1 MKTPWGPS
9 QNIKDLAP
17 GIQEVS
23 TRSHGG
29 YKLDR
34 KRNAQVPEVF
44 RQPGGWYE
52 EDCDYAIVVLM
63 FPDAFKEEPA
73 LAQKREDARQS
84 LRDYY
89 PDEYTTAFGEVI
101 PTQDSWVLRERA
113 ALEAARG
120 KLIVMAAWGDW
131 NPGVPTGMVGVVA
144 RVDGKQPPDRWFLVP
159 AGEYTKENRMCFVI
173 DPERH
178 KEVERF

>member
-1 MKTPWGPS
+1 MKTPWGTS
-9 QNIKDLAP
+9 QLVKEVAP

-23 TRSHGG
+23 TGSHGG

-44 RQPGGWYE
+44 RRPGGWYE
-52 EDCDYAIVVLM
+52 EDCEAAIVILT
-63 FPDAFKEEPA
+63 FPEVFKVGA
-73 LAQKREDARQS
+73 DMARQT
-84 LRDYY
+84 LREYY
-89 PDEYTTAFGEVI
+89 PDEYTAAFGEAVDLK
-101 PTQDSWVLRERA
+101 DSWILRERS
-113 ALEAARG
+113 ALEAAKG

-131 NPGVPTGMVGVVA
+131 NPGVPSGMVGVVA

-173 DPERH
+173 NPDRH